1 LPIHYRALALGLA
14 RKGHQITVLYTD
26 RFGSTNQLPQ
36 DDGITFIP
44 VKFKLPAIF
53 HKPFWGR
60 ILKTFNLTEKVR
72 FHEDGKLIARTIH
85 QLDREKRFDIFE
97 SPNNGATLQQFLK
110 GANRNRCCIRIAT
123 TDKEH
128 STINQ
133 TESSPYLS
141 ELFKAEGKTF
151 RQCQNLVTHTRA
163 HRDLICREYGVDKEM
178 FSIIPLSVRVPSED
192 EIAPTA
198 NPADTVVLFVGRFEK
213 RKGIDVLLEM
223 IPEILFQ
230 NQKVI
235 FRLVGPDPN
244 DSYRKEFEKD
254 HPKLKSQVLFL
265 GEKTGGELDEEYKN
279 CDIFIA
285 PSRYESFGLIYAEAM
300 SFGKPAIG
308 TDVGGIPEVI
318 EHEKTGFLCINE
330 DVKSFVDALLNLID
344 KPDLAKEMGR
354 RGRERVIQ
362 FFDMEKL
369 IRDTEKYYLKI
380 GKIQAN

>member
-1 LPIHYRALALGLA
+1 
-14 RKGHQITVLYTD
+14 
-26 RFGSTNQLPQ
+26 
-36 DDGITFIP
+36 
-44 VKFKLPAIF
+44 
-53 HKPFWGR
+53 
-60 ILKTFNLTEKVR
+60 
-72 FHEDGKLIARTIH
+72 
-85 QLDREKRFDIFE
+85 
-97 SPNNGATLQQFLK
+97 
-110 GANRNRCCIRIAT
+110 
-123 TDKEH
+123 
-128 STINQ
+128 
-133 TESSPYLS
+133 
-141 ELFKAEGKTF
+141 
-151 RQCQNLVTHTRA
+151 
-163 HRDLICREYGVDKEM
+163 M

-198 NPADTVVLFVGRFEK
+198 NPAETVVLFVGRFEK
-213 RKGIDVLLEM
+213 RKGIDVLLNV
-223 IPEILFQ
+223 ITEILSQ

-244 DSYRKEFEKD
+244 DRYRKEFEKD
-254 HPKLKSQVLFL
+254 HPELKSQVLFL
-265 GEKTGGELDEEYKN
+265 GEKTGNALEQEYQN

-318 EHEKTGFLCINE
+318 EHEKTGFLCVNE
-330 DVKSFVDALLNLID
+330 DVKSFVDALINLID

-380 GKIQAN
+380 GEIQAN